1 MLKESTEWEVKS
13 IFRENLGSDGYIYGF
28 GIDGF
33 TGEVYLFS
41 NSHLFSHTA
50 PTPTTLS
57 SYHLQGHSYKNK
69 RFTYFDLKGYWK

>member
-50 PTPTTLS
+50 PTPTHQHRGSAAGAQT
-57 SYHLQGHSYKNK
+57 Q
-69 RFTYFDLKGYWK
+69 